1 LKRATDNAKKEYL
14 ENICNNIIEFQRT
27 GRSDLMYMKT
37 KELGWKETQGIQNI
51 GIEDSRGNRIVE
63 QSQVL
68 KIWENYF
75 TELHD
80 RPNRSVT
87 LEVEPE
93 EEVDADEKGP
103 YILQSEVEKAIKEIR
118 NKKATGDDDV
128 PRDVFKLLGEGGLK
142 IITKLINTIYETGE
156 WPKDFT
162 EVTMIALKKK
172 PQATKCSDHR
182 TISLIA
188 HTAKIVAKILRR
200 RTEKKIEG
208 VLGEDQFGFR
218 RGKGTRDAIGMLRI
232 ISERTLEIDEELSVC
247 FIDWQKAFDRV
258 NWTKLM
264 QILKEIDI
272 DWREKKLI
280 SNLYMA
286 QSVKVRL
293 NRGETR
299 NVKIGRGVRQGCCL
313 SSILFNLHS
322 KYLTKGALEGL
333 GDFKI
338 GGQIIH
344 TVKYAD
350 DLVLLAKEEKVLQ
363 DMMDKLI

>member
-1 LKRATDNAKKEYL
+1 
-14 ENICNNIIEFQRT
+14 
-27 GRSDLMYMKT
+27 M
-37 KELGWKETQGIQNI
+37 
-51 GIEDSRGNRIVE
+51 
-63 QSQVL
+63 
-68 KIWENYF
+68 
-75 TELHD
+75 
-80 RPNRSVT
+80 
-87 LEVEPE
+87 
-93 EEVDADEKGP
+93 
-103 YILQSEVEKAIKEIR
+103 
-118 NKKATGDDDV
+118 
-128 PRDVFKLLGEGGLK
+128 
-142 IITKLINTIYETGE
+142 TKLINTIYETGE

-200 RTEKKIEG
+200 RIEKKIED

-264 QILKEIDI
+264 QILKKIGI
-272 DWREKKLI
+272 DWRERRLI

-299 NVKIGRGVRQGCCL
+299 SVKTGRGVRQGCCEFTQQSTRKYSL
-313 SSILFNLHS
+313 IVSSGFRDLNKTSVARGLFHP
-322 KYLTKGALEGL
+322 TI
-333 GDFKI
+333 FKF
-338 GGQIIH
+338 
-344 TVKYAD
+344 
-350 DLVLLAKEEKVLQ
+350 
-363 DMMDKLI
+363 